1 MERVLSGRASL
12 FRAIIVPMSDTTTD
26 LWGQD
31 IALDVSGQVRVA
43 ANGEVILTEGVET
56 GVQDIRLRIFTR
68 LGHLFYDREF
78 GSLIHDWIQEESTAG
93 NRAAFES
100 EIVTRV
106 EEDPRVVIGSVRCTV
121 TAWDETFIT
130 ALASWRFLD
139 EDTPLNLVLQVN
151 KLTMEMV
158 IEDVDPGTDSFA
170 ACFPND

>member
-1 MERVLSGRASL
+1 
-12 FRAIIVPMSDTTTD
+12 MSSVTTD

-31 IALDVSGQVRVA
+31 IALDDSGQARVA
-43 ANGEVILTEGVET
+43 ANGELLLTDGVET
-56 GVQDIRLRIFTR
+56 GVQDIRLRLFTR
-68 LGHLFYDREF
+68 LGNLFY
-78 GSLIHDWIQEESTAG
+78 WILEDSTAG

-100 EIVTRV
+100 EIVMRI
-106 EEDPRVVIGSVRCTV
+106 EEDPRVVVGSVRCTV
-121 TAWDETFIT
+121 TAWDARSIT

-158 IEDVDPGTDSFA
+158 IEDADPRTDSFT